1 VGELPLSVQPKLLC
15 TLETKEI
22 VPLGS
27 NIPVKL
33 DVRVI
38 AATHRDLRRM
48 VQAGRFRE
56 DLLFRLNVV
65 NIQTP
70 PLRERP
76 EDIPLLV
83 DHFLGLHRRNLS
95 KAVFG
100 IGAEALRCLLSHP
113 WKGNVRELSNVI
125 ERAMLLCEGN
135 TIHVEDLPAN
145 IRAGRAELSHSLRDT
160 VQRFVYRHIVSTLET
175 AGGNRN
181 LAAKM
186 LGLSPATLYRYLERF
201 DLIGYHAASG
211 AVVRRLTAATCVAK
225 Y

>member
-1 VGELPLSVQPKLLC
+1 LR

-22 VPLGS
+22 VPVGS

-38 AATHRDLRRM
+38 AATHRDLKRM
-48 VQAGRFRE
+48 VQAGSFRE

-65 NIQTP
+65 KIQTP

-83 DHFLGLHRRNLS
+83 DHFLGLHRRNLA
-95 KAVFG
+95 KPVFG
-100 IGAEALRCLLSHP
+100 LDAGALRCLMAYP

-145 IRAGRAELSHSLRDT
+145 IRADRAQLSHSLRDT
-160 VQRFVYRHIVSTLET
+160 VERFVYRHIVSALKT

-186 LGLSPATLYRYLERF
+186 LGLSPTTLYRYLERF
-201 DLIGYHAASG
+201 DLIGYHAATG
-211 AVVRRLTAATCVAK
+211 AARLSDG
-225 Y
+225 